1 MTRQRTLF
9 ENAEDHTQDS
19 IQTSSQKADEPGT
32 LSGGCADGAGGD
44 RESRDGEN
52 GDVDTH
58 GDMGTTGK
66 GAPDGITGGSDGE
79 GTSPDSEAPASLV
92 GPSKARTVA
101 QSTLPSIPA
110 LSEFPHAKDIATPEE
125 VKAAG
130 GTVKK
135 TEGRGTHAGTTYHR
149 YKIEGPIVLNEQIQK
164 SVSAGPLP
172 VGEPPVWEEGVG
184 LSDEGAIRRDMLRIE
199 ERVGKS
205 SAKVTASADRMHVA
219 YLNRIVHDPSPKARP
234 RIWLTFHDIAEWAH
248 EKETT
253 SKGEG
258 PQIYLYAIAQHILD
272 AFDISEGSSSWP
284 KAIARR
290 LREGS
295 LDLQLEGEP
304 PS

>member
-19 IQTSSQKADEPGT
+19 GQAPSHKTAKPST
-32 LSGGCADGAGGD
+32 LSGGCGDGAGCD
-44 RESRDGEN
+44 QERRDGED

-58 GDMGTTGK
+58 GDMGTSGR
-66 GAPDGITGGSDGE
+66 GAPDGIPGGSDGE
-79 GTSPDSEAPASLV
+79 GTSPATGAPSSQL

-110 LSEFPHAKDIATPEE
+110 LSDFPHAKDIATPEE

-149 YKIEGPIVLNEQIQK
+149 YMIEGPIVLNGQIQK
-164 SVSAGPLP
+164 SVSAGPVP
-172 VGEPPVWEEGVG
+172 VGEPPEWEEGVG

-219 YLNRIVHDPSPKARP
+219 YLHRIVHDPSPKARP

-258 PQIYLYAIAQHILD
+258 PQIYLYAVAQHILD

-295 LDLQLEGEP
+295 LDLALEGDP
-304 PS
+304 PF